1 MDEQLNLL
9 LESILVK
16 KNINVSVPNLLKIEL
31 NTNIISV

>member
-9 LESILVK
+9 LESILVN